1 MKLEWDYL
9 KAASN
14 IQKHKIDFADAAAVL
29 YDDLAIT
36 IRDADSE
43 EERFVTLGMD
53 SLGRI
58 LVIVYTW
65 RQDRIRLIL
74 ARRAT
79 PRDRRRYES

>member
-14 IQKHKIDFADAAAVL
+14 IKKHNIDYADAATVL
-29 YDDLAIT
+29 YDDSAIA
-36 IRDADSE
+36 IRSVASE
-43 EERFVTLGMD
+43 EDRFVTPGID

-65 RQDRIRLIL
+65 RQDSIRPIS

-79 PRDRRRYES
+79 PRERRRYER